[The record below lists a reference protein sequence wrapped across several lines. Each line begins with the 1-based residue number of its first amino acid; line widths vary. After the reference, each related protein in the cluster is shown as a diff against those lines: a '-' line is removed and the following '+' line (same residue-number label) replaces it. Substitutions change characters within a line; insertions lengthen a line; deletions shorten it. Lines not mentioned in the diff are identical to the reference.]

1 MFYSQDSGTPKLDP
15 ARNLA
20 GYRFDEIDTDFPDLN
35 FNAPFRNLSGGT
47 VQVNTP
53 AILGNQQH
61 RRTPYTIQ
69 YLFNVQRS
77 FGKDMFV
84 EAGYLGS
91 ASRKLEQY
99 RGFNYGDPSPTGSIV
114 SREPYPEFGR
124 VFVVDTIGKSNY
136 HSLGLKAQ
144 RRFSQGLT
152 YLAGYT
158 WSKATDTTSG
168 IRPQGSD
175 TLFAQDEFCV
185 QCDYGLA
192 AFHTSHRF
200 VSSTIYELPLGK
212 GKRLLN
218 RGALSN
224 AVFGGWQLGS
234 IITLQTGFPLNVYDG
249 LDQSN
254 SGHQFDRPDATGQP
268 TALPRGKQ
276 DPERFFNT
284 AAYVLEPYG
293 RFGNPGRDTVIGPGI
308 IEWDFSTVKNL
319 PIGETRRLEFRFEG
333 FNFPNHP
340 NFGDPNT
347 TIVSVDFGKIRSTR
361 NNMRELQFGLKLIF

>member
-1 MFYSQDSGTPKLDP
+1 MDHPHRRRHVLF
-15 ARNLA
+15 ARLGHSEA
-20 GYRFDEIDTDFPDLN
+20 RPGAQSCRYRFDEINTDFPDLN
-35 FNAPFRNLSGGT
+35 WNAPFRNLSGGV

-53 AILGNQQH
+53 AVLGNQKG

-69 YLFNVQRS
+69 YLLNAQRS
-77 FGKDMFV
+77 IGKDMVV

-99 RGFNYGDPSPTGSIV
+99 RGFNYGEPSPTGSIV
-114 SREPYPEFGR
+114 SREPYPEYGR
-124 VFVVDTIGKSNY
+124 VFIVDTIGKSNY
-136 HSLGLKAQ
+136 HSLAVKAQ
-144 RRFSQGLT
+144 RRFSAGLT
-152 YLAGYT
+152 YLVGYT

-192 AFHTSHRF
+192 AFHTNHRF
-200 VSSTIYELPLGK
+200 VSSAIYELPFGK
-212 GKRLLN
+212 GQKFLN
-218 RGALSN
+218 RGGVANAL
-224 AVFGGWQLGS
+224 FGGWQLGS

-268 TALPRGKQ
+268 TALARGQQ

-284 AAYVLEPYG
+284 AAYRLEPYG
-293 RFGNPGRDTVIGPGI
+293 RFGNAGRNTVIGPGI
-308 IEWDFSTVKNL
+308 IEW
-319 PIGETRRLEFRFEG
+319 
-333 FNFPNHP
+333 
-340 NFGDPNT
+340 
-347 TIVSVDFGKIRSTR
+347 
-361 NNMRELQFGLKLIF
+361 